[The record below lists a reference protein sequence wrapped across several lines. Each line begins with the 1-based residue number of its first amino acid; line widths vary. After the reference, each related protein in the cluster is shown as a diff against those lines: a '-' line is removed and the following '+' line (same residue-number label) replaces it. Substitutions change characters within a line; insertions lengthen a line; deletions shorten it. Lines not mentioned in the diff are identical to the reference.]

1 MGRLVDSNCI
11 MGMLA
16 SKSEREQDE
25 RNRER
30 ERERGEEVSRKE
42 VGF

>member
-11 MGMLA
+11 MGCLLPNLKENKM
-16 SKSEREQDE
+16 KET
-25 RNRER
+25 ER
-30 ERERGEEVSRKE
+30 ERDEEVSRKE